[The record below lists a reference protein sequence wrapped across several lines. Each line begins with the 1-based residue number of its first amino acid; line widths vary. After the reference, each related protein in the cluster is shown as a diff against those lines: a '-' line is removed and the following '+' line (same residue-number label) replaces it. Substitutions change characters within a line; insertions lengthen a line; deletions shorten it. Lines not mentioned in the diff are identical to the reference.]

1 MSILKLR
8 AACSSDIRA
17 IAGIHVA
24 SWQAAYRGILPDK
37 LLDGLEVS
45 ERAAPWAH
53 WISGSGVHTLVAEL
67 GQELVGFIRL
77 CPARPIA
84 DPPPNAME
92 ITHLY
97 VHPSRQ
103 HGGTGTAL
111 LDRAIDLADEERY
124 AWLILW
130 VLEANRSARQFYE
143 RFGFEPDGA
152 RRTDPGFLGND
163 AAEVRYHLVVIRPA
177 A

>member
-8 AACSSDIRA
+8 AARSSDLDA

-24 SWQAAYRGILPDK
+24 GWQAAYRGILPDSI
-37 LLDGLEVS
+37 LDGLKVS
-45 ERAAPWAH
+45 ERAGLWAH
-53 WISGSGVHTLVAEL
+53 WIFGPGVHTVVGEV
-67 GQELVGFIRL
+67 GEEVVGFVRL

-84 DPPPNAME
+84 DPPPDAME
-92 ITHLY
+92 VTHLY
-97 VHPSRQ
+97 VDPSRQ
-103 HGGTGTAL
+103 QRGTGQAL
-111 LDRAIDLADEERY
+111 LDRAVDLASEEQFAR
-124 AWLILW
+124 LILW
-130 VLEANRSARQFYE
+130 VLEANHLARRFYE

-163 AAEVRYHLVVIRPA
+163 AAEVRYRLDVVRPA